1 MEEIYVVTNLYTNRL
16 KITGLFVCFLR
27 ICIRCYYYCVCMYD
41 CISFVHITFVYII
54 ITEEHIK
61 YL

>member
-1 MEEIYVVTNLYTNRL
+1 M
-16 KITGLFVCFLR
+16 TGLFVCFLR
-27 ICIRCYYYCVCMYD
+27 ICIHCYYYCVCMYD